1 MRTQYEIFRFK
12 RNGTLYI
19 VEWPNLLLVLVV
31 ILLLIVIVTCV
42 TSSVWGLIDG
52 THR

>member
-19 VEWPNLLLVLVV
+19 VEWPNLLLVLVT
-31 ILLLIVIVTCV
+31 ILLLIVIVICV
-42 TSSVWGLIDG
+42 TSGSMGVQ
-52 THR
+52 